1 MASEAATSNGTTD
14 ENHPKEKDEW
24 KEGWLF
30 KKTRYTG
37 RWELVWFQIRDGQL
51 IYGCNEKSAEKAINL
66 VGAKVEMLEGDD
78 GTLGCTITPKD
89 SKRTFTLRAEGA
101 EEQQACVTAICEAQ
115 LSSEQHSAKACVV
128 Q

>member
-1 MASEAATSNGTTD
+1 MALEAATSNGTND

-30 KKTRYTG
+30 KKTHYTG
-37 RWELVWFQIRDGQL
+37 RWKLMWCHIRDGQL
-51 IYGCNEKSAEKAINL
+51 IYTNEKSAEKAINL

-78 GTLGCTITPKD
+78 GTSGWTITPQD
-89 SKRTFTLRAEGA
+89 SRRTFTLRADGA

-115 LSSEQHSAKACVV
+115 LSSEQHSANACVL